1 MPATFRFDVRKD
13 NSRATSPWWVDIPAR
28 YSETGKRQKRFF
40 PTKEH
45 AKGEVQRLKARV
57 EKHGTGSKLLAP
69 ATEENAARAV
79 ELLKAEGVGDSQ
91 LAAIVL
97 EYIERKRERE
107 KSVTL
112 LECWNSYIT
121 EKVKEGKRPAHIKNL
136 ERTRKR
142 FAPLHSKMLPDITR
156 QDLADCMV
164 GLSAS
169 YHNLTLRELR
179 SVLNYAMKGELE
191 WLSANPAEKIS
202 FIVRKLGEVEIYTPS
217 EIEKLFKTCRET
229 DFELIPALVMMTF
242 CGVRPAHE
250 NGEIVRLKW
259 KHLFI
264 HDTEP
269 RIEVSTI
276 VAKKD
281 RRRQITLR
289 PTPLSWLSWWTHNG
303 GNPEGM
309 IVKKPDE
316 PFRDALQAL
325 FKRAEVERI
334 QDGLRKTFASYL
346 AKAETKDIAIKELGH
361 SGGELL
367 DRHYRTDVTMA
378 EAKAFWAI
386 LPPPIKG
393 ATITNIKTAAA

>member
-1 MPATFRFDVRKD
+1 MPATFRFSVRKD
-13 NSRATSPWWVDIPAR
+13 DTRATSPWWVDIPAR
-28 YSETGKRQKRFF
+28 YSETGRRQKRFF
-40 PTKEH
+40 PSKEL

-57 EKHGTGSKLLAP
+57 EKHGTGSKLLGP

-79 ELLKAEGVGDSQ
+79 ELLKAEGLEDAQ
-91 LAAIVL
+91 LAGIVR

-112 LECWNSYIT
+112 LECWNSYID
-121 EKVKEGKRPAHIKNL
+121 EKEKEGKRRAHIKNL
-136 ERTRKR
+136 KRTRKR
-142 FAPLHSKMLPDITR
+142 FAPLHTKMLPDITR

-202 FIVRKLGEVEIYTPS
+202 FIVRKIGEVKIYTPS
-217 EIEKLFKTCRET
+217 EIDRLFKICRET

-242 CGVRPAHE
+242 CGVRPDDE
-250 NGEIVRLKW
+250 DGEIVRLKW

-269 RIEVSTI
+269 RIEVSRI
-276 VAKKD
+276 VAKMEK
-281 RRRQITLR
+281 RRQITLR
-289 PTPLSWLSWWTHNG
+289 PTALNWLSWWTSNG

-309 IVKKPDE
+309 IVKKPGE
-316 PFRDALQAL
+316 PFRDALQIL
-325 FKRAEVERI
+325 FKRAGVARI

-346 AKAETKDIAIKELGH
+346 AKTETKDTAIKELGH
-361 SGGELL
+361 SGGQLL
-367 DRHYRTDVTMA
+367 DNHYRTDVTMT

-386 LPPPIKG
+386 LPPPIEG
-393 ATITNIKTAAA
+393 ATITNINTATA

>member
-1 MPATFRFDVRKD
+1 MPATFRFSVRKD
-13 NSRATSPWWVDIPAR
+13 DTRATSPWWVDIPAR

-40 PTKEH
+40 PSKEL
-45 AKGEVQRLKARV
+45 ARGEVQRLKTRA
-57 EKHGTGSKLLAP
+57 EKHGTGAKLLNP

-79 ELLKAEGVGDSQ
+79 ELLKSEGLEDAH
-91 LAAIVL
+91 LAAIVR

-112 LECWNSYIT
+112 LECWESYIK
-121 EKVKEGKRPAHIKNL
+121 EKQKEGKRPTHIKNL
-136 ERTRKR
+136 ERTCRR
-142 FAPLHSKMLPDITR
+142 FAPLHSTMLPDITR
-156 QDLADCMV
+156 QDLAACMA

-202 FIVRKLGEVEIYTPS
+202 FIVRKIREIEIYTPS
-217 EIEKLFKTCRET
+217 EIERLFKTCRGT

-250 NGEIVRLKW
+250 NSEIVRLKW

-269 RIEVSTI
+269 RIEVASD

-289 PTPLSWLSWWTHNG
+289 PAALDWLSWWTSNG

-309 IVKKPDE
+309 IVKKPGE
-316 PFRDALQAL
+316 PFRDALQIL
-325 FKRAEVERI
+325 FKRAGVARI

-346 AKAETKDIAIKELGH
+346 AKTETKDTAIKELGH

-367 DRHYRTDVTMA
+367 DRHYRTDVTMT

-386 LPPPIKG
+386 LPPPIEG
-393 ATITNIKTAAA
+393 ATITNIKTATA

>member
-142 FAPLHSKMLPDITR
+142 FAPLHSKVLPDITR

-269 RIEVSTI
+269 RIEISAK
-276 VAKKD
+276 VAKTDKA
-281 RRRQITLR
+281 RQITLR
-289 PTPLSWLSWWTHNG
+289 PAVLDWLSWWTHNG

-346 AKAETKDIAIKELGH
+346 AKAETKDTAIKELGH

-393 ATITNIKTAAA
+393 ATITNINTAAA

>member
-1 MPATFRFDVRKD
+1 MVYIPGRF
-13 NSRATSPWWVDIPAR
+13 
-28 YSETGKRQKRFF
+28 SETGSRQRRFF
-40 PTKEH
+40 ETKEK
-45 AKGEVQRLKARV
+45 AKGEIQRLKTRV
-57 EKHGTGSKLLAP
+57 ETHGTGSKLLSP
-69 ATEENAARAV
+69 ATEENAATAV
-79 ELLKAEGVGDSQ
+79 ELLKSEGLGDAH
-91 LAAIVL
+91 LAAIVR

-112 LECWNSYIT
+112 LECWNSYID
-121 EKVKEGKRPAHIKNL
+121 EKEKEGKRPAHIKNL

-156 QDLADCMV
+156 QDLAACMV

-202 FIVRKLGEVEIYTPS
+202 FIVRKIREVKIYTPS
-217 EIEKLFKTCRET
+217 EIERLFKTCREA

-250 NGEIVRLKW
+250 TGEIVRLKW

-269 RIEVSTI
+269 RIEVASD

-289 PTPLSWLSWWTHNG
+289 PAALDWLYWWTSKG

-309 IVKKPDE
+309 IVKKPGE
-316 PFRDALQAL
+316 HFRDALQVL
-325 FKRAEVERI
+325 FKRAGVARI

-346 AKAETKDIAIKELGH
+346 AKTETKDMAIKELGH

-367 DRHYRTDVTMA
+367 DRHYRTDVTKA
-378 EAKAFWAI
+378 EATAFWQI
-386 LPPPIKG
+386 LPPQING
-393 ATITNIKTAAA
+393 ANITNINTAAA

>member
-1 MPATFRFDVRKD
+1 MPATFRFSVRKD
-13 NSRATSPWWVDIPAR
+13 DTRATSPWWVDIPAR

-40 PTKEH
+40 PSKEL
-45 AKGEVQRLKARV
+45 ARGEVQRLKTRA
-57 EKHGTGSKLLAP
+57 EKHGTGAKLLNP

-79 ELLKAEGVGDSQ
+79 ELLKAEGLEDAQ
-91 LAAIVL
+91 LAGIVR

-112 LECWNSYIT
+112 LECWNSYID
-121 EKVKEGKRPAHIKNL
+121 EKEKEGKRRAHIKNL
-136 ERTRKR
+136 KRTRKR
-142 FAPLHSKMLPDITR
+142 FAPLHTKMLPDITR
-156 QDLADCMV
+156 QDLAACMV

-202 FIVRKLGEVEIYTPS
+202 FIVRKIGEVKIYTPS
-217 EIEKLFKTCRET
+217 EIDRLFKTCRET

-242 CGVRPAHE
+242 CGVRPDKE
-250 NGEIVRLKW
+250 DGEIVRLKW

-269 RIEVSTI
+269 RIEVSGI
-276 VAKKD
+276 VAKMEK
-281 RRRQITLR
+281 RRQITLR
-289 PTPLSWLSWWTHNG
+289 PTALNWLSWWTSNG
-303 GNPEGM
+303 GDPEGM
-309 IVKKPDE
+309 IVKKPCE
-316 PFRDALQAL
+316 PFRDALQTL
-325 FKRAEVERI
+325 FKGAGVARI

-346 AKAETKDIAIKELGH
+346 AKTETKDTAIKELGH
-361 SGGELL
+361 SGGRLL
-367 DRHYRTDVTMA
+367 DNHYRTDVTMT

-386 LPPPIKG
+386 VPPPIEG
-393 ATITNIKTAAA
+393 ATITNINTATA

>member
-13 NSRATSPWWVDIPAR
+13 DTRATSPWWVDIPAR

-40 PTKEH
+40 PTKEQ
-45 AKGEVQRLKARV
+45 AKGELQRLKARV
-57 EKHGTGSKLLAP
+57 EKHGTGSKVLTP

-79 ELLKAEGVGDSQ
+79 ELLKSEGLGDAQ
-91 LAAIVL
+91 LAGIVR

-112 LECWNSYIT
+112 LECWNAYIT
-121 EKVKEGKRPAHIKNL
+121 EKGKEGKRPAHIKNL
-136 ERTRKR
+136 ERTCRR
-142 FAPLHSKMLPDITR
+142 FAPIHSKMLPDITR

-179 SVLNYAMKGELE
+179 SVLNFAKKGELE

-202 FIVRKLGEVEIYTPS
+202 FIPRKLGEVKIYTPS
-217 EIEKLFKTCRET
+217 EIESLFKTCREM
-229 DFELIPALVMMTF
+229 DFELIPAIVMMTF

-269 RIEVSTI
+269 RIEMPGD

-281 RRRQITLR
+281 KRRQITLR
-289 PTPLSWLSWWTHNG
+289 SAALDWLSWWTSNG
-303 GNPEGM
+303 GKPEGM
-309 IVKKPDE
+309 IVKKPGE
-316 PFRDALQAL
+316 PFRDALQTL
-325 FKRAEVERI
+325 FKRAKVGRI

-346 AKAETKDIAIKELGH
+346 AKTETKDIAIKELGH
-361 SGGELL
+361 SGGDLL
-367 DRHYRTDVTMA
+367 DRHYRTDVTTA
-378 EAKAFWAI
+378 EATSFWNI
-386 LPPPIKG
+386 LPPAIEGAKIIKMR
-393 ATITNIKTAAA
+393 AV

>member
-13 NSRATSPWWVDIPAR
+13 DTRATSPWWVDIPAR
-28 YSETGKRQKRFF
+28 YSETGKRQRRFF

-269 RIEVSTI
+269 RIEISAK
-276 VAKKD
+276 VAKTDKA
-281 RRRQITLR
+281 RQITLR
-289 PTPLSWLSWWTHNG
+289 PAVLDWLSWWTHNG

-346 AKAETKDIAIKELGH
+346 AKAETKDTAIKELGH

-386 LPPPIKG
+386 LPPPIEG